1 MPIDFATS
9 LTVKHNFHFGPTLGA
24 IVVFSRLAL
33 WGSFTTTTA
42 ITSND
47 KILNYS
53 HGHQLECSSG
63 WHQSSSSSSR
73 ELVGYTRR
81 LYSST
86 RRVDTRRLRLVH
98 VTNSTIHIL
107 LGIHLQANTYLN
119 TQSPAYIHIYFWEYT
134 SREMRVIDTITGN
147 SQTHIHSHRL
157 TYIFWEWP
165 SREIRVEHT

>member
-24 IVVFSRLAL
+24 IVVFLRLAL

-81 LYSST
+81 L
-86 RRVDTRRLRLVH
+86 H
-98 VTNSTIHIL
+98 VTKWHYTCTSGNTPPGKYVLKHTVNGLHTHIL
-107 LGIHLQANTYLN
+107 LG
-119 TQSPAYIHIYFWEYT
+119 YT

-147 SQTHIHSHRL
+147 SQTHIHRL
-157 TYIFWEWP
+157 TYIF
-165 SREIRVEHT
+165 

>member
-1 MPIDFATS
+1 MNNSKIPGS
-9 LTVKHNFHFGPTLGA
+9 
-24 IVVFSRLAL
+24 L

-81 LYSST
+81 LGGWTLVGYGSST
-86 RRVDTRRLRLVH
+86 SQIALYIYFWEYTSREMRVIDTI
-98 VTNSTIHIL
+98 TGNSQTH
-107 LGIHLQANTYLN
+107 
-119 TQSPAYIHIYFWEYT
+119 IHIYFWEYT

-147 SQTHIHSHRL
+147 SQTHIHSRRDRDSNGTMIPL
-157 TYIFWEWP
+157 TQAQEWQRIAGYIQTAAF
-165 SREIRVEHT
+165 